1 MYKLYWGAGSAAKA
15 PQAIILESGA
25 KAEFIHVDDERNEQK
40 GAAYLKLN
48 PHGRVPTLIY
58 DNDQVMY
65 ESAAICQFLVE
76 RHPELKLAPAIGAA
90 DRALHLQWMAYL
102 TNTVQE
108 AIMHWWHGENFID
121 GAAEQAKL
129 KAKSE
134 ERLAKMWA
142 FLDNE
147 LAAKGPHLC
156 GAPFYACDY
165 FLVMLI
171 RWTRLMQKPGQTYP
185 HLNALVRETL
195 ARPAYAR
202 MLKLQGIEQAV

>member
-1 MYKLYWGAGSAAKA
+1 MYKLYWSAGSAAMA
-15 PQAIILESGA
+15 PQAIILEAGA
-25 KAEFIHVDDERNEQK
+25 KADFVHIDDEKREQK

-48 PHGRVPTLIY
+48 PHGRVPTLVY
-58 DNDQVMY
+58 DHNQVMY

-76 RHPELKLAPAIGAA
+76 RHPELKLAPALGAP
-90 DRALHLQWMAYL
+90 DRALYLQWMAYL

-129 KAKSE
+129 KAKTE
-134 ERLAKMWA
+134 ERLAGMWA

-147 LAAKGPHLC
+147 IAAKGPHLC
-156 GAPFYACDY
+156 GEPFYACDY

-171 RWTRLMQKPGQTYP
+171 RWTRMMAKPGHLYP
-185 HLNALVRETL
+185 HLNALIRETL
-195 ARPAYAR
+195 KRPAYAK
-202 MLKLQGIEQAV
+202 MLEMQGIEQAV